1 MHFSKLRQRLLFSSM
16 KFKRLVP
23 VLLIVLVIF
32 VIVLDQQR
40 RAAEAEVQQLSLKL
54 GQQGDSAQNQAQ
66 ANEIIAKVKQH
77 MDLDTSVQPTVATI
91 VDVDKL
97 RQQNSFYNQAKNGD
111 FLIVTPTR
119 AILYDEQADKVI
131 DVVPV
136 QIQDASASSASSAQ

>member
-1 MHFSKLRQRLLFSSM
+1 M
-16 KFKRLVP
+16 KFKRLLP
-23 VLLIVLVIF
+23 LLLVVLV
-32 VIVLDQQR
+32 VLVVVLDQQR
-40 RAAEAEVQQLSLKL
+40 RAAQAEVQQLSLKL
-54 GQQGDSAQNQAQ
+54 GQQGDSAQNQQQ

-77 MDLDTSVQPTVATI
+77 MDLDTSVQPTVAAI

-97 RQQNSFYNQAKNGD
+97 RKQNSFYNQAKNGD

-136 QIQDASASSASSAQ
+136 QIKQNTSAAVTAGQ